1 VVAGGAVRRTG
12 GPAGLTAILV
22 VLGGGPQQR
31 HAIDAA
37 HALGVRTVVCDS
49 GPGVGDVPVSS
60 EDPDGVRRVA
70 ERERADG
77 LIAPGTD
84 WPVRVA
90 ALVAAELG
98 LPHPIDPATAVA
110 CTDKL
115 AQRAALEAAG
125 VGQPRWS
132 DEAPPAFPCVVKAP
146 DRQGQRAM
154 TVLAGPDE
162 LAEAEARARAGSRS
176 GRVLFEEFVPGQEVT
191 VNGFSVDGA
200 VTPGATTVRSDF
212 PDAPVVAWRH
222 VVPARAGADAAAA
235 AAGAA
240 LAALGVRDGPSYV
253 QLILSAAGPRIVEVA
268 ARLGGGHDSELVRR
282 AVGVDL
288 ARAAVLAALGRPI
301 DAAALRP
308 RPRCACVIEF
318 LRAPVGELVAVSAP
332 DGVVPYHAAG
342 HRYAPLQVAT
352 DRAGYL
358 LACADSREE
367 AMARAAKAAD
377 TVQFEIR

>member
-1 VVAGGAVRRTG
+1 MVAGGAGRRAR
-12 GPAGLTAILV
+12 GPAGLTPTLI

-31 HAIDAA
+31 HAIAAA

-49 GPGVGDVPVSS
+49 SPGVGDVPVSS
-60 EDPDGVRRVA
+60 EDAAGVREVA
-70 ERERADG
+70 ARERADG

-90 ALVAAELG
+90 AVVAAELG
-98 LPHPIDPATAVA
+98 LPHPIDPATAVT

-115 AQRAALEAAG
+115 AQRAALAAAG

-132 DEAPPAFPCVVKAP
+132 AEAPPAFPCVVKAP

-154 TVLAGPDE
+154 TVLAGPDD
-162 LAEAEARARAGSRS
+162 LAQAEARARAGSRS
-176 GRVLFEEFVPGQEVT
+176 GRVLFEEYVPGQEVT

-200 VTPGATTVRSDF
+200 FVPVATTDRVHF
-212 PDAPVVAWRH
+212 PDAPGVAWRH
-222 VVPARAGADAAAA
+222 VFPPRAGAEAAAA

-240 LAALGVRDGPSYV
+240 LAALGVREGPSYV
-253 QLILSAAGPRIVEVA
+253 QLILSEAGPRIVEVA
-268 ARLGGGHDSELVRR
+268 ARLGGGHDSELVRH

-288 ARAAVLAALGRPI
+288 ARAAVLAALGRPV
-301 DAAALRP
+301 DPASLRP
-308 RPRCACVIEF
+308 HPRRACVIEF
-318 LRAPVGELVAVSAP
+318 LRAPVGELVSVSAP
-332 DGVVPYHAAG
+332 DGIVPYHAAG
-342 HRYAPLQVAT
+342 HRYAALQVAT

-358 LACADSREE
+358 LACAESREE